1 MTTRNIRQLLC
12 SCLFLITTVTP
23 AQTVHTV
30 GLQYTVVDGKSA
42 PFNNISPG
50 DTLRIAAGIRPYLIF
65 KNITGTD
72 SLPIIIINSS
82 GIVEINSDHYFGIS
96 MRMCKHIRMTGTGM
110 TGEKYGIRILNRKGS
125 GLSIGDY
132 SSFFEIDHTEIG
144 YSEYAAITAKTDP
157 PCGFDRSMFAQEQ
170 TIIHDCY
177 IHHAGNEGMYIGSNF
192 YYGQTLSCN
201 GSNVT
206 VYPPVLKDVHI
217 YNNIVEYCGWD
228 GIQVSSATNAR
239 IHNNTVRFDS
249 QALAYFQMSG
259 ISLGGGSTGTIYNNR
274 ILDGEGIG
282 IFTNALGDVYIY
294 NNEVIRPGK
303 SKKVPSQKYGM
314 YIEDTN
320 SIPGMNFHICNNLI
334 ITGTETGI
342 YMKCSED
349 RKDDIFNNV
358 VIMVDQSAEIPA
370 YIRCIGKKANVFNN
384 FLNSSIDNARFIDP
398 GADDYRLEEGSLLI
412 DAGSDL
418 PVSTIATDI
427 NGLPRKQGNQ
437 TDLGPSES
445 PYSRVV
451 LIPDETSGDIIYPNP
466 AGKDG
471 KSTILFNN
479 PIEGVVEFRLLDCTG
494 RLLKVFSQDYYQVG
508 RQFKVIDNFSIP
520 YGLNF
525 IQIIKRQAVSMLKI
539 SISAE

>member
-1 MTTRNIRQLLC
+1 MTRSLRQFLSTC
-12 SCLFLITTVTP
+12 FVLITSILH
-23 AQTVHTV
+23 AQTVHTI

-72 SLPIIIINSS
+72 SLPIIIINGD

-96 MRMCKHIRMTGTGM
+96 MRLCKYVRLTGTGQEG
-110 TGEKYGIRILNRKGS
+110 TKYGIRIFNRKGS

-132 SSFFEIDHTEIG
+132 TSFFEIDHTEIG
-144 YSEYAAITAKTDP
+144 HSEHSGITAKTDP
-157 PCGFDRSMFAQEQ
+157 PCGFDRSMFTQEK
-170 TIIHDCY
+170 TSIHDCY

-192 YYGQTLSCN
+192 YYGQTISCN
-201 GSNVT
+201 GSSVT

-217 YNNIVEYCGWD
+217 YNNIVEFTGWD

-239 IHNNTVRFDS
+239 IHNNIVRFDS

-294 NNEVIRPGK
+294 NNEIIRPGK
-303 SKKVPSQKYGM
+303 SKKIPSQKFGM
-314 YIEDTN
+314 YIEDAN
-320 SIPGMNFHICNNLI
+320 SLPGMNFHICNNLI

-342 YMKCSED
+342 YMKCSEYH
-349 RKDDIFNNV
+349 KDDIFNNA
-358 VIMVDQSAEIPA
+358 VIMVDQTNELPA
-370 YIRCIGKKANVFNN
+370 YIRCIDKQPNIFNN
-384 FLNSSIDNARFIDP
+384 FLNSSIDNARFTDP

-418 PVSTIATDI
+418 PESTIATDI
-427 NGLPRKQGNQ
+427 NGAPRKQGNQ

-451 LIPDETSGDIIYPNP
+451 LLPEETSGDIVFPNP
-466 AGKDG
+466 VGKDG
-471 KSTILFNN
+471 KSTILFSN
-479 PIEGVVEFRLLDCTG
+479 PIEGIVEFRLLDYTG
-494 RLLKVFSQDYYQVG
+494 RLLKIFSQDYYQVG

-520 YGLNF
+520 YGLSF
-525 IQIIKRQAVSMLKI
+525 IQIIKRQAISMLKI
-539 SISAE
+539 SISSE